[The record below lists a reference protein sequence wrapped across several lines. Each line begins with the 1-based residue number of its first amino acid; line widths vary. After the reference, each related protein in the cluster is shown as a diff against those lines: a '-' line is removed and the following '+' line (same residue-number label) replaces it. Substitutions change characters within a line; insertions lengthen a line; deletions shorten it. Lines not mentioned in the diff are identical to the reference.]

1 MRLNLTTALPLAF
14 VLVSGCWRRTEMA
27 AVWHEPGSA
36 VLNFNRTVAVFATTD
51 EAMRRSVEDELAMK
65 FPNSVPSYRLVPRAA
80 DVDKEQIL
88 PQMRSAGFDG
98 AIVMRVTN
106 VSERLTY
113 QPGTYWGSPYGF
125 GGYWGSAW
133 AYPYNPG
140 YVSTTQIVTVETNIY
155 NLKSDRLVFAARSE
169 TSDPSSVGKLIRSVM
184 RHINEEL
191 KKSGMMAYRYGPPG
205 DVATEVAG
213 H

>member
-51 EAMRRSVEDELAMK
+51 ESMRRSVEDELAMK

-80 DVDKEQIL
+80 DVDKDHIL

-98 AIVMRVTN
+98 AIVMRVID

-113 QPGTYWGSPYGF
+113 QSGSYWGSPYGF
-125 GGYWGSAW
+125 GGYWGNAW
-133 AYPYNPG
+133 ASPYGPG

-155 NLKSDRLVFAARSE
+155 NLKTDRLVFAARSE

-191 KKSGMMAYRYGPPG
+191 KDNGMIASSAPQPNG
-205 DVATEVAG
+205 VATAQAG
-213 H
+213 R

>member
-14 VLVSGCWRRTEMA
+14 VLVSGCWRRTEIS
-27 AVWHEPGSA
+27 AVWHEPGSP
-36 VLNFNRTVAVFATTD
+36 VLNFNRAVAVFASTD
-51 EAMRRSVEDELAMK
+51 EGMRRAVEDELAMK
-65 FPNSVPSYRLVPRAA
+65 FPNAVPAYRVVPNAA
-80 DVDKEQIL
+80 NVDKDQIL
-88 PQMRSAGFDG
+88 QQMRGAGFDG

-106 VSERLTY
+106 VTERLNY
-113 QPGTYWGSPYGF
+113 QPGAYWGPGYGF

-140 YVSTTQIVTVETNIY
+140 YVTTTQIVSVETNIY
-155 NLKSDRLVFAARSE
+155 NLKSDKLVFAARSE

-191 KKSGMMAYRYGPPG
+191 KKSGMMAVRYGRPG
-205 DVATEVAG
+205 EVATEVAE